1 MELETDETGNDENL
15 YSFLNYDE
23 IFGTVLNRFIVQAV
37 HGFPL
42 TVYGEGGQTR
52 GYLNLKDTL
61 SCVQLSIENPA
72 AKGESARL

>member
-1 MELETDETGNDENL
+1 MTRSL

-61 SCVQLSIENPA
+61 SCVQLSVRESSS
-72 AKGESARL
+72 KG